1 MSLSHP
7 RLCQDTA
14 RAGVVCVGD
23 KAMLQVEEP
32 ISYPLNEVGEVLM
45 PEEEMYITERE
56 PFE

>member
-1 MSLSHP
+1 
-7 RLCQDTA
+7 
-14 RAGVVCVGD
+14 VGD

-45 PEEEMYITERE
+45 PGEEMYITERE